1 MARRKMRAKLTR
13 KGRRRGPAV
22 LDLHGEA
29 LPVGFGG
36 DGVLDDVQESTVRL
50 VVRS

>member
-1 MARRKMRAKLTR
+1 
-13 KGRRRGPAV
+13 

-29 LPVGFGG
+29 LPAGFDG

-50 VVRS
+50 VVRSLVSRASCNDDGA